1 MVDRAKNARGP
12 GPEDKVIGARVR
24 ARRLAL
30 GLSQKHVAAALGV
43 TFQQF
48 QKYENGTN
56 RISAMGIYR
65 LSEALNLP
73 LGDVYEGLTTAIAA
87 TGGANDDQPVG
98 GDGALAARHSA
109 HLQRDI
115 DTLLSIFTRLTQ
127 TQRSEVIAKAF
138 EFVD

>member
-1 MVDRAKNARGP
+1 MADRAKNARGP
-12 GPEDKVIGARVR
+12 GPEDKVIGARIR

-73 LGDVYEGLTTAIAA
+73 LGDVYEGLTTAIA
-87 TGGANDDQPVG
+87 GQGANDDQPASGEG
-98 GDGALAARHSA
+98 GLTARHSP

-115 DTLLSIFTRLTQ
+115 DTLLSIFTRLSQ
-127 TQRSEVIAKAF
+127 GQRSDVIAKAF